1 MPPNSASICLNPD
14 SKQRSGDTGD
24 LTPFSSPPLIDF
36 RNVTVMRGEN
46 IALRNLSLTI
56 GAGEHVAIL
65 GPNGCGKSTLIKT
78 VTREC
83 YPLARHDSSVTI
95 LGESVWNV
103 VSLRSMLGI
112 VSNDLMTQCTR
123 EITGFEIVLSG
134 FFSSIGIWPNHHV
147 TEKQRRKAA
156 DVLRF
161 LEAAHLGDKPVE
173 EMSSG
178 EARRMLIGRA
188 LVHDPKALLLDEP
201 STSLDLFAQHELRE
215 NIRKLARA
223 GIAIILVTHHL
234 SDIIPEID
242 RVILMREGEIAD
254 DGAKE
259 EVLTAAALRKLFGVK
274 VELARRDGYYHL
286 W

>member
-1 MPPNSASICLNPD
+1 MS
-14 SKQRSGDTGD
+14 D
-24 LTPFSSPPLIDF
+24 LPLI
-36 RNVTVMRGEN
+36 RLNHVTVMRGEN
-46 IALRNLSLTI
+46 IALRDLSLTI

-78 VTREC
+78 ITREC
-83 YPLARHDSSVTI
+83 YPLAQPGSSVEI
-95 LGESVWNV
+95 LGRSLWNV
-103 VSLRSMLGI
+103 VDLRGMLGI

-123 EITGFEIVLSG
+123 EITGFDIVLSG

-147 TEKQRRKAA
+147 TDAMRQKAA
-156 DVLRF
+156 EVLSL
-161 LEAAHLGDKPVE
+161 LESPHLAEKPVD

-188 LVHDPKALLLDEP
+188 LVHSPLALLLDEP

-215 NIRKLARA
+215 MVRKLAQS
-223 GIAIILVTHHL
+223 GIGILLVTHHL

-242 RVILMREGEIAD
+242 RVILMREGRIVA
-254 DGAKE
+254 DGAKSDH
-259 EVLTAAALRKLFGVK
+259 LTPESLRMLFGVE
-274 VELARRDGYYHL
+274 VELAQRGGYYHL

>member
-1 MPPNSASICLNPD
+1 MP
-14 SKQRSGDTGD
+14 
-24 LTPFSSPPLIDF
+24 SPSLIDLALIDLALIDL
-36 RNVTVMRGEN
+36 RHVTVMRGAN
-46 IALRNLSLTI
+46 IALRDLSLTI

-78 VTREC
+78 ITREC
-83 YPLARHDSSVTI
+83 YPLARAGSSVEI
-95 LGESVWNV
+95 LGQSLWNV
-103 VSLRSMLGI
+103 FDLRGMLGI

-123 EITGFEIVLSG
+123 EITGFDVVLSG

-147 TEKQRRKAA
+147 TDEMRNKASE
-156 DVLRF
+156 VLAL
-161 LEAAHLGDKPVE
+161 LESPHLALKPVD

-188 LVHDPKALLLDEP
+188 LVHGPRALLLDEP

-215 NIRKLARA
+215 TIRKLAQS
-223 GIAIILVTHHL
+223 GIGILLVTHHL

-242 RVILMREGEIAD
+242 RVILMRAGRIVAD
-254 DGAKE
+254 GQKVE
-259 EVLTAAALRKLFGVK
+259 LLTARSLKELFGVD
-274 VELARRDGYYHL
+274 VELAQRGGYYHL